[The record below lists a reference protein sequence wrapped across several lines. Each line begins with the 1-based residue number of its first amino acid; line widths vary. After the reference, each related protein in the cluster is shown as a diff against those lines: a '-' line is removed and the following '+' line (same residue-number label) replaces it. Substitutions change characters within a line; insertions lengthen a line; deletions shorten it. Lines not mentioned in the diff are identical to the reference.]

1 MDHTKKQWVDL
12 GIHTEACMTR
22 PETCGAVAGAISLLV
37 KLTGDC
43 IEDKCSVITS
53 FIWQKTGIQITYTQ
67 FSEKLFIE

>member
-1 MDHTKKQWVDL
+1 
-12 GIHTEACMTR
+12 MTR
-22 PETCGAVAGAISLLV
+22 PETCGVAGGTISLSM
-37 KLTGDC
+37 KLTDDC